1 MDFRLLELELVRYFA
16 FMAWNKPT
24 DDLPNRIRFWRQKR
38 KLTLETLG
46 ERNGMTRANLS
57 RFETGGRT
65 LSIEWLRRIATALD
79 LSVADLLAP
88 KDNPWQ
94 LNDDERALIAAVRG
108 EGVVNLDAV
117 RCVAETIRAR
127 STQPS

>member
-1 MDFRLLELELVRYFA
+1 
-16 FMAWNKPT
+16 MAWNKPT

-46 ERNGMTRANLS
+46 KSIGMTRANLS

-79 LSVADLLAP
+79 LSVADLLSP

-108 EGVVNLDAV
+108 EGVGNLDAV
-117 RCVAETIRAR
+117 RYVAETMRAR
-127 STQPS
+127 STQPSEKS